1 MIERIEQFF
10 KSNKYLLSISIVTF
24 LLWFINIDSVG
35 PKPSFDILEII
46 GISVFA
52 LVISL
57 SLVLFKETIYTFPPL
72 IMSIIMLSNQNMGMT
87 TLNELWIFYIVLV
100 IVIASFIYHMV
111 HFKVKFKL
119 GALGIG
125 LLIVSLAYLLS
136 LSGYFLD
143 QKPFEFSVIFISLM
157 GLIYFLIY
165 AFFRNTSSHTNI
177 QYIFKVFYYLTFIII
192 LQTFVMITFYFIDN
206 AHLGSF
212 TDLLKLGIEE
222 RWGYIK
228 DGFFVRLNVGWGLG
242 NNIGGVLAYLL
253 PIQMYELFKSSK
265 IKSIIIHL
273 FTLSLTGVTI
283 FLTTSRGAY
292 LGVIAFLIIFVIG
305 FIKFVKIDYKKHKK
319 LVIST
324 LITLFIILIPVVI
337 FGIQFMSKFMENST
351 FLNGREEDWS
361 DAIKYFLEYP
371 IFGKSWYSDT
381 WEIHSFRSYHNTFL
395 HTLAT
400 MGLFGLFALIYHHVE
415 LVRLFIKKWSLESFI
430 VISMLVITHVHG
442 LVDNTYYAP
451 MHMIPLLILYVSLE
465 NHQKENLLT

>member
-10 KSNKYLLSISIVTF
+10 KSQKYLLSISIVTF

-100 IVIASFIYHMV
+100 VVIASFIYHMI

-165 AFFRNTSSHTNI
+165 AFFKNTSSHPNI
-177 QYIFKVFYYLTFIII
+177 QYIFKAFYFLTFI
-192 LQTFVMITFYFIDN
+192 
-206 AHLGSF
+206 
-212 TDLLKLGIEE
+212 
-222 RWGYIK
+222 
-228 DGFFVRLNVGWGLG
+228 
-242 NNIGGVLAYLL
+242 
-253 PIQMYELFKSSK
+253 
-265 IKSIIIHL
+265 
-273 FTLSLTGVTI
+273 
-283 FLTTSRGAY
+283 
-292 LGVIAFLIIFVIG
+292 VI
-305 FIKFVKIDYKKHKK
+305 
-319 LVIST
+319 
-324 LITLFIILIPVVI
+324 
-337 FGIQFMSKFMENST
+337 
-351 FLNGREEDWS
+351 
-361 DAIKYFLEYP
+361 
-371 IFGKSWYSDT
+371 
-381 WEIHSFRSYHNTFL
+381 
-395 HTLAT
+395 
-400 MGLFGLFALIYHHVE
+400 
-415 LVRLFIKKWSLESFI
+415 
-430 VISMLVITHVHG
+430 
-442 LVDNTYYAP
+442 
-451 MHMIPLLILYVSLE
+451 
-465 NHQKENLLT
+465 